1 MDAVCH
7 STSIVHI
14 DVLLN
19 CCCRTGVKGSKGM
32 SHDAA
37 MRILGLKDGKS
48 KNNKGVLVSKRLE
61 DHTEEDILEAFQ
73 KESASYS
80 KKLTSIQCYH
90 NRYIGKRM
98 LSLIIPLPMRNYAN
112 SEAEIFPTFPRKR
125 NIFLK

>member
-1 MDAVCH
+1 
-7 STSIVHI
+7 
-14 DVLLN
+14 
-19 CCCRTGVKGSKGM
+19 M

-80 KKLTSIQCYH
+80 KQLTSFSVFKI
-90 NRYIGKRM
+90 NI
-98 LSLIIPLPMRNYAN
+98 SVFVEN
-112 SEAEIFPTFPRKR
+112 SNFPCLF
-125 NIFLK
+125 